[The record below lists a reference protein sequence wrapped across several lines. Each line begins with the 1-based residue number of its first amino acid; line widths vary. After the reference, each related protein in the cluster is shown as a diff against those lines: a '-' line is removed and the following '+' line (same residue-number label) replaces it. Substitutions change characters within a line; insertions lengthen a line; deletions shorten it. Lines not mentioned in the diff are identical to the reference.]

1 MMAAALAA
9 ASLPNAAVVDL
20 DRGGGV
26 RLNGRG
32 LPAPQL
38 PAALVVHF
46 AATPERRVL
55 VRAEHGPETRDMMRM
70 LRRYAQAAASA
81 APAGNGS
88 AIVISLDVPRPP
100 GPSTV
105 SLSGWLFSRFLR
117 RAQ

>member
-1 MMAAALAA
+1 MMAAALTA

-20 DRGGGV
+20 ERGGGV
-26 RLNGRG
+26 RLNGRS

-38 PAALVVHF
+38 PAALAVHF

-55 VRAEHGPETRDMMRM
+55 VRTEHTAETREAMRM

-88 AIVISLDVPRPP
+88 AIVVSLDVPRPP

-105 SLSGWLFSRFLR
+105 TLSGWLFSRFLR
-117 RAQ
+117 HRQ